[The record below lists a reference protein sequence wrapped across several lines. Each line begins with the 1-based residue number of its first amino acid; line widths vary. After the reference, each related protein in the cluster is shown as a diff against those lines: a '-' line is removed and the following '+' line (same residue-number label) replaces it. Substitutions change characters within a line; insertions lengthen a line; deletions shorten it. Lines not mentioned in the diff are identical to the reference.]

1 MPTTHNL
8 DDHVAVPDVPARTRV
23 QQVEVVEDDGASRD
37 EEQRFVGVTGVGPE
51 GECRLDARGVGD
63 SHHVDAALL
72 VEDEGNRD
80 VVDSEQDEDEWLS
93 SRRIR
98 PARACHP
105 GSRPPA
111 LRAHERATY

>member
-1 MPTTHNL
+1 MGEHAAGRPRDDAAEARLPWMPTTHNL

-63 SHHVDAALL
+63 SHHVDAIVRKKPTFLGICL
-72 VEDEGNRD
+72 IDRK
-80 VVDSEQDEDEWLS
+80 
-93 SRRIR
+93 
-98 PARACHP
+98 
-105 GSRPPA
+105 
-111 LRAHERATY
+111 